1 MLQLRLLADFAF
13 SFSVPELV
21 GGWGNPRMKKEAEFM
36 VLDGMMIALAS
47 ILMTVAHPGI
57 FFPEMSKHRRHR
69 TEGHVLVRP
78 GNEEMEF
85 VQR

>member
-1 MLQLRLLADFAF
+1 MLADFDF
-13 SFSVPELV
+13 PCSVPELV

-57 FFPEMSKHRRHR
+57 FFPEMSKHRRHGAD
-69 TEGHVLVRP
+69 GHVLVAP
-78 GNEEMEF
+78 ANEEMEF